1 LFGRFEAGQQ
11 RNGSFAIGAVARGEQ
26 KTYREAFFIGNGMD
40 FGGSPAAAPAD
51 GFRTAP
57 FLPLAERCALTI
69 VLSMLFS

>member
-1 LFGRFEAGQQ
+1 MAALQSALLPGV
-11 RNGSFAIGAVARGEQ
+11 SK
-26 KTYREAFFIGNGMD
+26 KTYRAAFFIGNGMD

-69 VLSMLFS
+69 VLLMLFS